1 MQTRPPRPRPDAG
14 AALRICRA
22 LRDRLIR
29 LETWL
34 AAASLLLLLLLALLQ
49 IVARNLFD
57 SGFATADTLSRHLV
71 LYVMFLG
78 ATLATAGERHI
89 RIDVANQFLS
99 EGVRARL
106 YRPLQAL
113 AALVCLLLTAAA
125 LRYWR
130 DAWQYAPAHERWQVL
145 VGLIIPLGF
154 ALLSLHY
161 LLATLL
167 GPADGE
173 RACS

>member
-1 MQTRPPRPRPDAG
+1 M
-14 AALRICRA
+14 
-22 LRDRLIR
+22 
-29 LETWL
+29 ETGL
-34 AAASLLLLLLLALLQ
+34 AAASLLVLLLLALLQ

-57 SGFATADTLSRHLV
+57 TGFASADTLSRYLV
-71 LYVMFLG
+71 LYVMFFG
-78 ATLATAGERHI
+78 AALATAGERHI
-89 RIDVANQFLS
+89 RIDVANQLLNARI
-99 EGVRARL
+99 RARL

-113 AALVCLLLTAAA
+113 AALVCGILTVAA

-130 DAWQYAPAHERWQVL
+130 DAWQYAPDHERWQVL

-167 GPADGE
+167 GPDDGE
-173 RACS
+173 GACS